1 MDNFSETIDRYI
13 TLNGRELYESAQRGE
28 RHGGIFR
35 DAEIKTRIRL
45 EKSIASHTAQVAE
58 HADKLR
64 HPEKYDAGWTRKT
77 DRQREGLLI
86 KWKKDLKRNAEQ
98 AKIEIEVWK
107 ERFDS

>member
-1 MDNFSETIDRYI
+1 MIDRYI
-13 TLNGRELYESAQRGE
+13 TLDAKALYECAQKGE

-35 DAEIKTRIRL
+35 DAEIKTRVRL
-45 EKSIASHTAQVAE
+45 EKSIASHAAQVAE
-58 HADKLR
+58 HADKLKN
-64 HPEKYDAGWTRKT
+64 PEKYDAGWTQKT
-77 DRQREGLLI
+77 DRQREGLLN